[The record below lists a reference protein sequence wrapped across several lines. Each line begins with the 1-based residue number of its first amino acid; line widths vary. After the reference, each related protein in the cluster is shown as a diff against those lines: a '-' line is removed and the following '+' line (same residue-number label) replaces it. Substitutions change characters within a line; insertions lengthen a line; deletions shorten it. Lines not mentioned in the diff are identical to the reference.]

1 MQSDKMHI
9 YKDRNYEE
17 YKTKMKH
24 FFNAV
29 IPHKG
34 HFTQFI
40 PLVAILL
47 IVSIIACYDVFLHEY
62 VIRKRWCDDDSF
74 CFWSLLHLIIIHY
87 LGFMILW
94 NYLKTVFASPGVV
107 LTTSDKEKKVDN
119 PFTWKSTQARGGLC
133 YINPRLNIEEEERRV
148 SFILF
153 RSF

>member
-107 LTTSDKEKKVDN
+107 LTTSDKEKKID
-119 PFTWKSTQARGGLC
+119 PSYMEKYTSAWRTMLHQS
-133 YINPRLNIEEEERRV
+133 
-148 SFILF
+148 
-153 RSF
+153 